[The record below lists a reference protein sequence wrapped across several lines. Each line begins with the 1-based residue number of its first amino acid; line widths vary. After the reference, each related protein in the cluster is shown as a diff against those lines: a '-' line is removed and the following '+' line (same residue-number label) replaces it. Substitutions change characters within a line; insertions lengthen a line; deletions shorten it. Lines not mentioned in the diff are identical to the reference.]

1 MKSIIVLTVLPLI
14 LVGCT
19 STNPKAS
26 LDEVRRTVA
35 VRTGQPVPGMGEEA
49 VNALLQSNLTAQSAV
64 TITLMNN
71 RSLQAEFEEIGI
83 SQAELAQAA
92 RLRNIEITGS
102 WRFPD
107 HPPSI
112 MNAGY
117 SAAGDF
123 LDLLTLP
130 ARKKIATH
138 ALEQTKLRVAND
150 VLRLAA
156 EVQMMFYT
164 VQADQELANRL
175 AIIVEVNNAAADLAQ
190 RQYDAGNI
198 NDLDLG
204 NQLASA
210 AQGRLDLMQA
220 QAHTRTERERLN
232 RLLGL
237 SGSQANWKVADE
249 LPRLPVTD
257 ATVENL
263 ESFAV
268 GQRLDLAAARKQEES
283 IVAALRLKE
292 KTRFIP
298 GVTVGVSTER
308 STDGQRVTGPSL
320 TLELPLFDQGQPAV
334 ARLAAQYRQAQNNR
348 LALETNIRSEVRQA
362 QDTLLAARAAVDHYT
377 RILLPQRQKILR
389 DTLLHYN
396 AMQKSGYDLLAA
408 KEREQMAERGQIEA
422 VRDYWMARAE
432 LERAVGGRLNGD
444 GSPAPWRAEA
454 SSPVDIESQNHKP

>member
-1 MKSIIVLTVLPLI
+1 
-14 LVGCT
+14 
-19 STNPKAS
+19 
-26 LDEVRRTVA
+26 
-35 VRTGQPVPGMGEEA
+35 MGEEA

-107 HPPSI
+107 HPPSM

-175 AIIVEVNNAAADLAQ
+175 AIIVEVNDAAADLAQ

-210 AQGRLDLMQA
+210 AQGRLDLMQD
-220 QAHTRTERERLN
+220 QAHTRSERER
-232 RLLGL
+232 
-237 SGSQANWKVADE
+237 
-249 LPRLPVTD
+249 
-257 ATVENL
+257 
-263 ESFAV
+263 
-268 GQRLDLAAARKQEES
+268 
-283 IVAALRLKE
+283 
-292 KTRFIP
+292 
-298 GVTVGVSTER
+298 
-308 STDGQRVTGPSL
+308 
-320 TLELPLFDQGQPAV
+320 DQHHH
-334 ARLAAQYRQAQNNR
+334 
-348 LALETNIRSEVRQA
+348 
-362 QDTLLAARAAVDHYT
+362 HYS
-377 RILLPQRQKILR
+377 
-389 DTLLHYN
+389 
-396 AMQKSGYDLLAA
+396 A
-408 KEREQMAERGQIEA
+408 
-422 VRDYWMARAE
+422 
-432 LERAVGGRLNGD
+432 
-444 GSPAPWRAEA
+444 
-454 SSPVDIESQNHKP
+454 